1 MRRGHSLRT
10 LLYHHNLH
18 GLVSFSQGLLTH
30 SKETLDASVL
40 LPRTISSLDGV
51 GIMSTNSSI
60 VVTNIVH
67 GPALVSN
74 TIRGV
79 EMMSVLSFKESL
91 CGLLP

>member
-10 LLYHHNLH
+10 LLYHHNSH

-51 GIMSTNSSI
+51 GIMSTSSI

-74 TIRGV
+74 IIRGV